1 MWTAGRKSGKTK
13 LGSALTGYKT
23 VTIIGSPSETTLIK
37 CALTSLDELATT
49 VCEISPRD
57 VFGTVFTAARTLVM
71 SIQGGVVTALVPGKL
86 DDDHADDTRYNKY
99 FFNFTAGASYG
110 LASIQAKTLAGTLL
124 KSYDIIVVGTPDST
138 SSITCTDEGATALAW
153 APCTIIPRRKGDV
166 IYASKSFFKPQ
177 FVGDG
182 EIDEISP
189 MAGNKFECHIKCNIP
204 SRNVT
209 VKDQLAGSV
218 ELLTHSGGNAY
229 YWGSKK
235 TFEIYPKFSESTSGQ
250 ATLPEVPAWDA
261 SIVGSAGVGRGV
273 TTKERLASISCG
285 DDTCAIVTKDGQI
298 MIYGAPRASTLNS
311 FGREG
316 NERIGV
322 VFAPGVD
329 FQKVTLTITVAL

>member
-1 MWTAGRKSGKTK
+1 M
-13 LGSALTGYKT
+13 
-23 VTIIGSPSETTLIK
+23 
-37 CALTSLDELATT
+37 
-49 VCEISPRD
+49 
-57 VFGTVFTAARTLVM
+57 M
-71 SIQGGVVTALVPGKL
+71 SISGIQGATLTVLVPEKL
-86 DDDHADDTRYNKY
+86 DDDHADDTPYNKF
-99 FFNFTAGASYG
+99 FFNFTAGSSYG

-153 APCTIIPRRKGDV
+153 AACTIIPRRKGDV

-177 FVGDG
+177 LFGDG

-189 MAGNKFECHIKCNIP
+189 MAGNKFEFHIKSNIP

-229 YWGSKK
+229 SWGSKK
-235 TFEIYPKFSESTSGQ
+235 SFEIYPKFSESTSGQ
-250 ATLPEVPAWDA
+250 ATLPEVPAWDV
-261 SIVGSAGVGRGV
+261 SIVGSAGVGKGV
-273 TTKERLASISCG
+273 TTKERFASMSCG

-298 MIYGAPRASTLNS
+298 MTFGAPQASTLNS
-311 FGREG
+311 FGRVG

-329 FQKVTLTITVAL
+329 FQKVA